1 MSDRAEAGEVMI
13 EADDLPA
20 VFDADRRAVGV
31 GDQVARGVGLVARG
45 FGISKTRRFVATR
58 GSAPQYQRGH
68 GEAFVAG
75 EHLVKP
81 PPGPPRGGGG
91 RRFAANS
98 GSSETE
104 IVVRMR
110 LCLAHQAHH
119 LSRHPWSP
127 YGQFQRVAGE
137 GPARPGGL
145 ELLRDSAAGGQGQ
158 LFFEINQSVAVP
170 EHVS

>member
-1 MSDRAEAGEVMI
+1 M
-13 EADDLPA
+13 
-20 VFDADRRAVGV
+20 
-31 GDQVARGVGLVARG
+31 
-45 FGISKTRRFVATR
+45 
-58 GSAPQYQRGH
+58 
-68 GEAFVAG
+68 
-75 EHLVKP
+75 
-81 PPGPPRGGGG
+81 
-91 RRFAANS
+91 
-98 GSSETE
+98 
-104 IVVRMR
+104 VRMR